1 MSRLEGKKN
10 VACKSNL
17 VRAIL
22 LCCIIDPCLDRLLP
36 IVPIRLF
43 KKKRKIIAGSQFSI
57 ILSLPG
63 KNGFTTAGGN
73 VSTLSQGGNVVCFSI
88 RFFFFF
94 YTRFVRNRRPSENCH
109 PFLEKQLRYSLS
121 FRSLFAW
128 ETIENAWIRCV
139 GKSIDKEKNFV
150 MSRSF
155 RIRRNEGK
163 CSRRRKS

>member
-1 MSRLEGKKN
+1 ML
-10 VACKSNL
+10 
-17 VRAIL
+17 
-22 LCCIIDPCLDRLLP
+22 CLDRLLP

-43 KKKRKIIAGSQFSI
+43 KKKEK
-57 ILSLPG
+57 
-63 KNGFTTAGGN
+63 
-73 VSTLSQGGNVVCFSI
+73 LSQEVNFPSFSPSPVKMVS
-88 RFFFFF
+88 RPQAETFPLYRKEEMLYVFPFDFFFFF

-128 ETIENAWIRCV
+128 ETIENTWIRCV

-163 CSRRRKS
+163 CSRRRKSWSRLNCKALPRLFSR